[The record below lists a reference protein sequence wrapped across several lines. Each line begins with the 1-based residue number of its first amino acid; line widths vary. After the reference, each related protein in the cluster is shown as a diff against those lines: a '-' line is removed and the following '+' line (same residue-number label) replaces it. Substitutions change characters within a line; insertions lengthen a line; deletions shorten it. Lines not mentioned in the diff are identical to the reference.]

1 MNPKKSGCGFGC
13 GLSRYGCGYYI
24 IPRTWHAGKSTIT
37 ATLNNS
43 RVLWEQDV
51 AVSNTTSRNGNG
63 CYDCGS

>member
-37 ATLNNS
+37 ATL
-43 RVLWEQDV
+43 
-51 AVSNTTSRNGNG
+51 
-63 CYDCGS
+63 